1 MRDARLFRG
10 NGRRNHSPTPEHL
23 SPQDL
28 KKALV
33 AAGLEVY
40 RTTGDEVVLADRV
53 RENLIMDSGVR
64 VRASAPMEVSVVLR
78 VRRAHFPNE
87 AENALFDH
95 VRGLGATVVEKGF
108 AERETRVTPVSDP
121 ADSGR
126 LLDTFYEVVF
136 VQTLGSGEGP
146 VDVLGEK
153 AIEIVRVALE
163 VAKSAEPR

>member
-1 MRDARLFRG
+1 MVHPHG
-10 NGRRNHSPTPEHL
+10 SSL
-23 SPQDL
+23 SPQEL
-28 KKALV
+28 KKALI

-40 RTTGDEVVLADRV
+40 RTTSDEVVLADRV

-64 VRASAPMEVSVVLR
+64 VKVGQPIEVSVVLR

-95 VRGLGATVVEKGF
+95 VRGLGSNIVEKGF

-136 VQTLGSGEGP
+136 TRPADQLEQ
-146 VDVLGEK
+146 
-153 AIEIVRVALE
+153 AIECVRYALE

>member
-1 MRDARLFRG
+1 
-10 NGRRNHSPTPEHL
+10 
-23 SPQDL
+23 
-28 KKALV
+28 
-33 AAGLEVY
+33 
-40 RTTGDEVVLADRV
+40 RV

-64 VRASAPMEVSVVLR
+64 VKVGQPIEVSVVLR

-87 AENALFDH
+87 GENALFDH
-95 VRGLGATVVEKGF
+95 VRGLGSNIVEKGF

-136 VQTLGSGEGP
+136 TRPFTGEG
-146 VDVLGEK
+146 DQLEQ
-153 AIEIVRVALE
+153 AIECVRYALE

>member
-1 MRDARLFRG
+1 
-10 NGRRNHSPTPEHL
+10 L
-23 SPQDL
+23 SPQEL

-40 RTTGDEVVLADRV
+40 RTVGDEIVLADRV

-64 VRASAPMEVSVVLR
+64 VRASSPLEVSVVLR

-87 AENALFDH
+87 AETALFEQ

-108 AERETRVTPVSDP
+108 AERETRITPISDP

-136 VQTLGSGEGP
+136 AQTLSA
-146 VDVLGEK
+146 DDQLDR
-153 AIEIVRVALE
+153 AIEIVRLALE